1 VSHYNDIKTI
11 KILMIYIYL
20 KDSYFDKRN
29 ILKVKKY
36 FEMKNISP
44 FWLCH
49 QNDVTNKSDRWVP
62 VVRADVDVFGTC
74 R

>member
-44 FWLCH
+44 F
-49 QNDVTNKSDRWVP
+49 
-62 VVRADVDVFGTC
+62 
-74 R
+74 